1 MFKKRNE
8 GFICKNCGERV
19 SLHPSSSRD
28 HCNFCLYGLHVDIE
42 PGDRAND
49 CKGVLEPVGIRKK
62 NSKDQ
67 IVYRC
72 KKCKKEVFCI
82 VAPDDN
88 FEAIV
93 ELTLV
98 EY

>member
-8 GFICKNCGERV
+8 SFVCHNCNSRV
-19 SLHPSSSRD
+19 ELHPSSSRD
-28 HCNFCLYGLHVDIE
+28 HCNFCLYGLHVDVS
-42 PGDRAND
+42 PGDRSNE
-49 CKGVLEPVGIRKK
+49 CRGVLEPVGVRRKNGK
-62 NSKDQ
+62 EQ

-72 KKCKKEVFCI
+72 QKCKEEVFCI
-82 VAPDDN
+82 IAPDDDTDV
-88 FEAIV
+88 IL

>member
-8 GFICKNCGERV
+8 AFTCINCNKDV
-19 SLHPSSSRD
+19 NLHPSSSRD
-28 HCNFCLYGLHVDIE
+28 HCNFCLYGQHVDNE

-49 CKGVLEPVGIRKK
+49 CKGILEPIGMRKK
-62 NSKDQ
+62 QGKEQ

-72 KKCKKEVFCI
+72 QKCKAIVYCVF
-82 VAPDDN
+82 APDDN
-88 FEAIV
+88 FEVKI

-98 EY
+98 EF